1 MHCEA
6 FGKTVKESTSLR
18 EIIGCLSKLHA
29 TLCEDMRGLL
39 GVHARASHF
48 RGLKYKHQ
56 YWEESAM
63 KQWMKSVGACLL
75 ALAAV
80 ASFAQGMTEEEAKA
94 TFARINTE
102 GISVPGPVP
111 LAGQA
116 TLNLPNGF
124 IFVKQ
129 PLAGEVMTAM
139 GNPGSRDEMQGL
151 VFPQSDAQWFV
162 TVSYE
167 KSGHIQDDDAQNWD
181 VDELLSSYKEGTA
194 AANKEREK
202 MGIPGIEVLG
212 WAEKPDYNASTHRL
226 AWAMDSREIGDT
238 SGERGVNYNTY
249 VLGREGYVSMNL
261 VTGLEDL
268 PKDKPAAL
276 QLIGAMSFDEGKRYA
291 DFNSATDHVAEYG
304 LAALV
309 AGVAAKKLGFLAMLA
324 VFAAKFWKIALIGL
338 AVAGGGISKFFK
350 RDKA

>member
-1 MHCEA
+1 
-6 FGKTVKESTSLR
+6 
-18 EIIGCLSKLHA
+18 
-29 TLCEDMRGLL
+29 
-39 GVHARASHF
+39 
-48 RGLKYKHQ
+48 
-56 YWEESAM
+56 
-63 KQWMKSVGACLL
+63 
-75 ALAAV
+75 
-80 ASFAQGMTEEEAKA
+80 
-94 TFARINTE
+94 
-102 GISVPGPVP
+102 
-111 LAGQA
+111 
-116 TLNLPNGF
+116 
-124 IFVKQ
+124 
-129 PLAGEVMTAM
+129 M